1 MFWTRWAMMS
11 RKPPVASTNR
21 SINALKGRKAGKDET
36 AEAHIHWFDP
46 RSELAYFCLQALV
59 RWTFERSL
67 VQPLKDAWRAGAPE
81 ALDVSIRR
89 KVYRS
94 ASGVHIEVLTDLQFQ
109 AHPGEALAIMGPSG
123 CGKSTLLRMI
133 AGLDGDYEGHIE
145 RSGAGRMGMVF
156 QEPTLLNWRSVE
168 ENIRLVMQ
176 EDEER
181 ESILNGIL
189 DRMELTAHR
198 KHFPGELSVG
208 LARRVGIGRALA
220 SLPTLLLMDEPFASL
235 DGALAARLQDLIKH
249 ELTRRT
255 ITTLLVTHSFDE
267 ALRVA
272 DRLLVFSTRPSRIIA
287 DIKLGA
293 ELLKEPARVA
303 AVRQQVEDVIAQ
315 NP

>member
-1 MFWTRWAMMS
+1 MMS
-11 RKPPVASTNR
+11 RKPLVVSTNR
-21 SINALKGRKAGKDET
+21 SKISDKGRRDGKNAPAMAQT
-36 AEAHIHWFDP
+36 LWFDL
-46 RSELAYFCLQALV
+46 RSQLAYFCPWTLV
-59 RWTFERSL
+59 IGTIERSL

-89 KVYRS
+89 KAYRS
-94 ASGVHIEVLTDLQFQ
+94 ASGVHIEVLAGLQFQ
-109 AHPGEALAIMGPSG
+109 TPPGEALAIMGPSG

-133 AGLDGDYEGHIE
+133 AGLDGDYEGHIR

-181 ESILNGIL
+181 DTLLDGIL
-189 DRMELTAHR
+189 DRMELSAHR

-220 SLPTLLLMDEPFASL
+220 ALPSVLLMDEPFASL
-235 DGALAARLQDLIKH
+235 DGALAARLQDQIKN
-249 ELTRRT
+249 ELTCRP
-255 ITTLLVTHSFDE
+255 ITTLMVTHSFDE
-267 ALRVA
+267 ALRMA
-272 DRLLVFSTRPSRIIA
+272 DRLLVFSARPSRIIA

-293 ELLKEPARVA
+293 DLLKEPARVA

>member
-1 MFWTRWAMMS
+1 MMS
-11 RKPPVASTNR
+11 RKPPVVSTNK
-21 SINALKGRKAGKDET
+21 SMGSGKGRSNGKEDA
-36 AEAHIHWFDP
+36 AEAQILWFDL
-46 RSELAYFCLQALV
+46 RSQPAYFCLWTLV
-59 RWTFERSL
+59 IWTVERSL

-81 ALDVSIRR
+81 ALDVSIGR
-89 KVYRS
+89 KAYRS
-94 ASGVHIEVLTDLQFQ
+94 ASGVHIEVMEGLQFQ
-109 AHPGEALAIMGPSG
+109 MPPGEALAIMGPSG

-133 AGLDGDYEGHIE
+133 AGLDGDYEGHIR
-145 RSGAGRMGMVF
+145 RSSSGRMGMVF

-168 ENIRLVMQ
+168 ENIRLVMH
-176 EDEER
+176 EDEDR
-181 ESILNGIL
+181 EAILDGIL
-189 DRMELTAHR
+189 DRMELCAHR

-220 SLPTLLLMDEPFASL
+220 ALPSVLLMDEPFASL
-235 DGALAARLQDLIKH
+235 DGALAARLQDQIKH
-249 ELTRRT
+249 ELTRRP

-272 DRLLVFSTRPSRIIA
+272 DRLLVFSARPSRIIA
-287 DIKLGA
+287 DIELGA